1 MMNSILTGKLVR
13 FSPSSFGTFEDCQ
26 LKWWLNKV
34 AGFSTPTS
42 SNQQL
47 GTDVHALIEN
57 YSRDGII
64 PDDTTEAGRIASA
77 GMQYVPDQVDNY
89 HVEDE
94 LDLLIGPLAFK
105 GFIDA
110 WNHVQTPDY
119 TTHVIDYKTTKDFKW
134 ALSSEQ
140 LGYAHQPLAYIEALI
155 RTGRIERNDFY
166 LNEHIYFRTSG
177 IPIATSVKNLTPDAH
192 VQDNWAEMEVA
203 AHKMAHYASVRDP
216 RDVNFNLGA
225 CRKYG
230 GCPFSKFCPRNPNNQ
245 QLRMDEPMNEQQKRL
260 QAFMKGEEPTVRPPD
275 ATPSATVTDTQ
286 RKECVEF
293 AVKATQNADLDDAA
307 LFAILNRFQI
317 PDHQLGWLQKEIATK
332 PRKKTPVKSKKA
344 PENKKSSTEDKPF
357 YVFVDSIPDTGVDM
371 TLDRWAFTYE
381 NEISQNTGKYTDD
394 GKEVGHYL
402 AIPFGKGKTEVLNLL
417 TVDLLKG
424 PEWSSIFISSRH
436 ALAGPIISLLANMP
450 KAMVI
455 RGVR

>member
-1 MMNSILTGKLVR
+1 MINSTLTGKMVR
-13 FSPSSFGTFEDCQ
+13 FSASAFGTFEDCN
-26 LKWWLNKV
+26 LKWWFNKV
-34 AGFSTPTS
+34 AGFPTPTS
-42 SNQQL
+42 PNQQL
-47 GTDVHALIEN
+47 GTDVHALLET
-57 YSRDGII
+57 YSRDGIV
-64 PDDTTEAGRIASA
+64 PDDTTEAGCIASA
-77 GMQYVPDQVDNY
+77 GIHYVPDQADNY

-94 LDLLIGPLAFK
+94 LDLMIGPLTFK
-105 GFIDA
+105 GYIDA
-110 WNHVQTPDY
+110 WNHVETPDY

-140 LGYAHQPLAYIEALI
+140 LSHAHQPLAYIEALI
-155 RTGRIERNDFY
+155 RTDRIERNDFY
-166 LNEHIYFRTSG
+166 LNEHIYFRTVG
-177 IPIATSVKNLTPDAH
+177 IPIATSVKSLTPDDH
-192 VQDNWAEMEVA
+192 VRQNWSEMEIA
-203 AHKMAHYASVRDP
+203 SHKMANYAYIQDP
-216 RDVNFNLGA
+216 RDVKYNIGS

-230 GCPFSKFCPRNPNNQ
+230 GCPFAQFCPRNPNNQ
-245 QLRMDEPMNEQQKRL
+245 QLTLRMDEPMNEQQKRL
-260 QAFMKGEEPTVRPPD
+260 QAFMKGEESTVRPPD
-275 ATPSATVTDTQ
+275 ATPSKTVTETQ

-293 AVKATQNADLDDAA
+293 ARKASENSDLDDAA

-317 PDHQLGWLQKEIATK
+317 PDHQLGWLQKQIGTK
-332 PRKKTPVKSKKA
+332 PPVKSKKVK
-344 PENKKSSTEDKPF
+344 EDKKTSVEDKPF

-381 NEISQNTGKYTDD
+381 NEVSQNTGKYTDD

-417 TVDLLKG
+417 TADLLQG